1 MYCIVSIVLLSP
13 ASGML
18 LHDFTACVLNQVL
31 PSNISHIIC
40 LCMNDILIQS
50 IYMAEIIVGIS
61 SISLRSVNQSAVCF
75 NRHITAFVK
84 VIQFCR
90 AGSKL
95 PPGYL
100 GSRAR

>member
-1 MYCIVSIVLLSP
+1 
-13 ASGML
+13 
-18 LHDFTACVLNQVL
+18 
-31 PSNISHIIC
+31 
-40 LCMNDILIQS
+40 MNDILIQS

-90 AGSKL
+90 AGS
-95 PPGYL
+95 
-100 GSRAR
+100 